1 MFTVYVHT
9 RSLVLVAVEARAT
22 ERAAREF
29 INSMADG
36 TYIFTLT
43 DAARRVVSR
52 SFSPVPLSR

>member
-9 RSLVLVAVEARAT
+9 RSLVLVAVEAHAT